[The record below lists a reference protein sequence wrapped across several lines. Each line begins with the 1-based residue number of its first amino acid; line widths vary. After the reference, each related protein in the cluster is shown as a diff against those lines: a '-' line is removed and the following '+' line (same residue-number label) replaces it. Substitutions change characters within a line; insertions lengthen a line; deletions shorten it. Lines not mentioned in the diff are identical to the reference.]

1 MPDPTRALPVLD
13 RLGFTHYQ
21 VVDRHTI
28 HIFER
33 LEDSG
38 HIAMEL
44 SKCEIPITSISV
56 ASKTFENYFLEM
68 IGGVYND

>member
-1 MPDPTRALPVLD
+1 
-13 RLGFTHYQ
+13 
-21 VVDRHTI
+21 
-28 HIFER
+28 
-33 LEDSG
+33 
-38 HIAMEL
+38 MEL